1 MAEIPLALLSTISL
15 IFLVGL
21 LNNDTLSSAIA
32 FGVFAAATA
41 LVKPSGFVLLMV
53 PLPAALLLKT
63 PRRIFSPRL
72 WLGMALAVAIAL
84 PVHAW
89 TLKLQREGLE
99 GRRIPF
105 GRVSQA
111 LVTYVRELPD
121 LLGWAVLCL
130 SVIGI
135 AIAIAAVR
143 RSPMPA
149 RSAAYLV
156 FLASL
161 LGERNSL
168 SCGSAHCSG
177 LAQAFYGD
185 PDLRPVGRVRIAM
198 DFRSFARTNGGMA
211 FGAGR
216 A

>member
-1 MAEIPLALLSTISL
+1 
-15 IFLVGL
+15 
-21 LNNDTLSSAIA
+21 
-32 FGVFAAATA
+32 
-41 LVKPSGFVLLMV
+41 
-53 PLPAALLLKT
+53 
-63 PRRIFSPRL
+63 
-72 WLGMALAVAIAL
+72 MALAVAIAL
-84 PVHAW
+84 PVRAW

-99 GRRIPF
+99 GRRITF

-111 LVTYVRELPD
+111 LVTYVRELPAIR
-121 LLGWAVLCL
+121 LGGSLFISHRHCHRYSRSQAINNAGALGRL
-130 SVIGI
+130 S
-135 AIAIAAVR
+135 
-143 RSPMPA
+143 
-149 RSAAYLV
+149 
-156 FLASL
+156 SL